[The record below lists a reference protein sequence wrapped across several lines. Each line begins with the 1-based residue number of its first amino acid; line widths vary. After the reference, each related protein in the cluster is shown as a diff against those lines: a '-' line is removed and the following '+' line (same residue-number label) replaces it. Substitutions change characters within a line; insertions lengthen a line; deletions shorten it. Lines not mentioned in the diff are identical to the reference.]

1 MSFGGIKRDKYDI
14 VFSDLVRERSN
25 WTCELCS
32 RQFPEGTRQALH
44 CSHLFGR
51 RYLGT
56 RFNPDNCFSLCAGC
70 HMKMGENPVEHHEWA
85 RKRLGD
91 GLIEI
96 LREKAQKVRKLPKP
110 EKEEMYRHY
119 RAELKRLES
128 LRKAGEIG
136 RIEFEGWV

>member
-1 MSFGGIKRDKYDI
+1 MAFGGIKRDKYDA
-14 VFSDLVRERSN
+14 VFSDLIRERAN

-32 RQFPEGTRQALH
+32 RQFPEGTRQSLH

-56 RFNPDNCFSLCAGC
+56 RFHPDNCFSLCAGC

-91 GLIEI
+91 GLIDI
-96 LREKAQKVRKLPKP
+96 LREKAQKVRKLPKH
-110 EKEEMYRHY
+110 EKEAMYKHY
-119 RAELKRLES
+119 KDELVRLRLLRKLGDTGRLEFAS
-128 LRKAGEIG
+128 
-136 RIEFEGWV
+136 WN